1 MEMISERKDA
11 FLLSDVY
18 ILWFCSNFNV
28 NQFEDFVEFLSK
40 TTLLYPWLRRSS
52 MHVKI
57 KKNLGMS
64 SREAK

>member
-28 NQFEDFVEFLSK
+28 YQFYDFVEFLSK
-40 TTLLYPWLRRSS
+40 TTLLYPGLRRRW

-57 KKNLGMS
+57 NKNLGMS
-64 SREAK
+64 VREAK